1 MTSAVTYLRRQMRQ
15 SFAVRGGYPY
25 RMAEQTPAPGN
36 ESAPTGPQTGIDAPR
51 SLNEYIKTTAI
62 NTIPPLV
69 AYYALRAFGTTPYL
83 ALAGAIVTAVL
94 QGLLNMVRKRKFEPA
109 NGLVILGAA
118 CSLTIAFTTKNPRI
132 VQVIELVPATVIV
145 WSCLVSGLLR
155 KPTSKKIASVVSPN
169 LADEALPKRGWTEQD
184 IQDWHGLHT
193 RLCLWLGLLCG
204 VFPVAAVFLIFTLP
218 VDISL
223 ILINTIGPALL
234 VVSIVCAV
242 VLLRRFVRQRDKTA
256 AERSVQ
262 PAEDHREQLA

>member
-1 MTSAVTYLRRQMRQ
+1 
-15 SFAVRGGYPY
+15 
-25 RMAEQTPAPGN
+25 MAQQTPDPDE
-36 ESAPTGPQTGIDAPR
+36 ESAETSVEAGPETGIDAPR
-51 SLNEYIKTTAI
+51 SLNEYIKTTAV

-69 AYYALRAFGTTPYL
+69 AYYALRAFGMSPYL

-109 NGLVILGAA
+109 NGLMILGAA

-132 VQVIELVPATVIV
+132 VQVLELVPATVIV

-155 KPTSKKIASVVSPN
+155 KPTSKKMASVVSPN
-169 LADEALPKRGWTEQD
+169 LADGALPKRGWTEQD
-184 IQDWHGLHT
+184 IQDWHTLHT

-223 ILINTIGPALL
+223 ILINSIGPGLL
-234 VVSIVCAV
+234 ILSVATAV
-242 VLLRRFVRQRDKTA
+242 VLLRRFVRQRDA
-256 AERSVQ
+256 AAGERSDQ
-262 PAEDHREQLA
+262 SAQAQREQLA